1 MRDAIRFFGFGMIAG
16 IILAGLACAGWTL
29 WTAPARTVAQLAPT
43 SPKVAKVA
51 KETKD
56 CKTVEVFADISKKKL
71 DLPEHVQMD
80 EQASVLAAAPVP
92 PSDYPRTATAVL
104 HRDTGVGEIYLR
116 TDPLPWLAIE
126 SRWRFGIFYGASFYS
141 SDTAD
146 NFESGVVLGTIQ
158 YEALQL
164 KKLRA
169 TIHAQGSTDS
179 RAYLGG
185 GFTW

>member
-43 SPKVAKVA
+43 SPKVAKIDKV
-51 KETKD
+51 TRD
-56 CKTVEVFADISKKKL
+56 CKTVEVFADAAKKKL
-71 DLPEHVQMD
+71 DLPEHVQKD

-116 TDPLPWLAIE
+116 TDPLPWLAFDQ
-126 SRWRFGIFYGASFYS
+126 RWRFGAWYGVN
-141 SDTAD
+141 DERT
-146 NFESGVVLGTIQ
+146 GVVRGQAQ
-158 YEALQL
+158 YEAVQTKRL
-164 KKLRA
+164 KWGVL
-169 TIHAQGSTDS
+169 GSVETG
-179 RAYLGG
+179 RRYFLGVG
-185 GFTW
+185 GEFK